1 MSRLFEALQHSE
13 LETQQPSDRAPFI
26 MESGDLS
33 PQTQPAR
40 PELEQA
46 RSVPISVSAESD
58 LPFLSDRM
66 AIASE
71 KFRLL
76 AFRLRQ
82 AQERSGFKKL
92 LVTSAAVQDGK
103 SLISANLAGTLAA
116 WEKQRVLLIEGD
128 LRQPRL
134 GHIFGMQDFVGL
146 SDWMD
151 HQSQPF
157 TKFSYRL
164 GDLSLWLMPAGTG
177 KASALEILNSERLR
191 NLMEELASQFDYI
204 VIDSPPLLPLADTHL
219 WETLADATLLV
230 VREGKTPKKMLQQ
243 ALENLDRAKLIGAV
257 LNEATLGHNK
267 YYQYYGQSGQPMN
280 PTTGPEEGK
289 E

>member
-82 AQERSGFKKL
+82 AQERG
-92 LVTSAAVQDGK
+92 G
-103 SLISANLAGTLAA
+103 G
-116 WEKQRVLLIEGD
+116 
-128 LRQPRL
+128 
-134 GHIFGMQDFVGL
+134 
-146 SDWMD
+146 
-151 HQSQPF
+151 
-157 TKFSYRL
+157 
-164 GDLSLWLMPAGTG
+164 
-177 KASALEILNSERLR
+177 
-191 NLMEELASQFDYI
+191 
-204 VIDSPPLLPLADTHL
+204 
-219 WETLADATLLV
+219 
-230 VREGKTPKKMLQQ
+230 
-243 ALENLDRAKLIGAV
+243 
-257 LNEATLGHNK
+257 
-267 YYQYYGQSGQPMN
+267 
-280 PTTGPEEGK
+280 
-289 E
+289 